1 LVASAETLLCATAVD
16 RMHQGPRTRYDRELA
31 AQGVGNV
38 LCGLLGALPM
48 TGVIVRS
55 AANVQA
61 GAKTRASAVLHGLW
75 LLLFVS
81 LLPFVLELIPTSSL
95 AAVLVYTGYKLVN
108 PKAVR
113 ALWDYGKS
121 EVAIYA
127 ATVGAIVVT
136 NLLTGILVGV
146 GLALAKLLYTFSHL
160 AIRIEKDLE
169 RNRTVLYVE
178 GAATFIRLPKLA
190 AALESVP
197 PSTELHVHFEQLSHI
212 DHACLD
218 LLINWEK
225 QHEATGGSLVIDWE
239 TLTAKFHGETT
250 DGNRADAG
258 ARKIAN
264 TPPG

>member
-1 LVASAETLLCATAVD
+1 
-16 RMHQGPRTRYDRELA
+16 
-31 AQGVGNV
+31 
-38 LCGLLGALPM
+38 
-48 TGVIVRS
+48 
-55 AANVQA
+55 
-61 GAKTRASAVLHGLW
+61 
-75 LLLFVS
+75 VS
-81 LLPFVLELIPTSSL
+81 LLPFVLELIPTASL

-160 AIRIEKDLE
+160 AIRIEKDVE
-169 RNRTVLYVE
+169 RNRTVLYLE

-190 AALESVP
+190 AVLESVP
-197 PSTELHVHFEQLSHI
+197 PSTELHVHFEQLRHI

-225 QHEATGGSLVIDWE
+225 QHEATGGSLVVDWE
-239 TLTAKFHGETT
+239 TLTAKFHG
-250 DGNRADAG
+250 N
-258 ARKIAN
+258 
-264 TPPG
+264 